1 MELQVVDLAELSF
14 LSVNGPLVFFNFAA
28 NIFYTCCLIFPKDR
42 QRLKQPLKILL
53 EILTWCSIIYCAS
66 LASTFGVIKGQD
78 GQDERS
84 SVSSMIL
91 LFYVHQ
97 SMTPSVWLNF
107 YYYIQIVPSQR
118 AHLIWVK
125 RNIRPIIYTAL
136 LSDVV
141 LFLFCG
147 ATNVLKEIYRELT
160 VINGTWTEGHPDE
173 LYSIS
178 EVNFYVVKLHTLGCL
193 FIMTFSSFST
203 ARYLHRH
210 VKSVSKG
217 GSISSRRIRRQV
229 RVTIS
234 GIFQGLLYFLYGTY
248 YFFDSFTYKFSN
260 HFIISGEISFTVTS
274 LYISGTTI
282 NLGIGQTTFRQRAA
296 DVWKALKAVCG
307 ANGVKTRTRLST
319 SGEISDIVTVTGSH
333 CE

>member
-1 MELQVVDLAELSF
+1 MERQMVTLAELPF
-14 LSVNGPLVFFNFAA
+14 LFINGPLVFFNLAA
-28 NIFYTCCLIFPKDR
+28 NIFYARCLIFPKDG
-42 QRLKQPLKILL
+42 QKLKQPLKILL
-53 EILTWCSIIYCAS
+53 DCLVGCSVIYFVSFAT
-66 LASTFGVIKGQD
+66 TFGALMVQEIVVFW
-78 GQDERS
+78 
-84 SVSSMIL
+84 VSWMIL
-91 LFYVHQ
+91 LFYVYL
-97 SMTPSVWLNF
+97 SVSSSVWLNF

-125 RNIRPIIYTAL
+125 RNIRLVIYTVL
-136 LSDVV
+136 LSDTVF
-141 LFLFCG
+141 FLFCD
-147 ATNVLKEIYRELT
+147 ATNALKEIYRELT
-160 VINGTWTEGHPDE
+160 VINGTWTEVHPDE
-173 LYSIS
+173 LYSVS

-319 SGEISDIVTVTGSH
+319 SGEISETVTVTRIH